1 MATIKTKNEVMTHFY
16 TVTSPYGNS
25 TTQAYQLKANTG
37 GALANSDS
45 TTAPKAGDVIDL
57 GELLEGWCL
66 TDAQVFITKGLSAT
80 ITGSLGFVYEDG
92 VDDIDVPQDAEYFI
106 KAGADLATAG
116 RLRAD
121 GSNLVV
127 LPKSAR
133 LILTLAGAAN
143 AKAADIKVTVTGEL
157 TGAN

>member
-1 MATIKTKNEVMTHFY
+1 MATIKSNSEVMTHFY
-16 TVTSPYGNS
+16 TVTAPYGNS

-37 GALANSDS
+37 GVLANSDS
-45 TTAPKAGDVIDL
+45 TTAPKAGDIIDL

-66 TDAQVFITKGLSAT
+66 TDAQVFITDGLSAST
-80 ITGSLGFVYEDG
+80 TGKLGFAYSDGED
-92 VDDIDVPQDAEYFI
+92 DADVPQDDGYFI

-121 GSNLVV
+121 GSKLVI

-133 LILTLAGAAN
+133 LILTLAGVTN

-157 TGAN
+157 TGYR

>member
-1 MATIKTKNEVMTHFY
+1 MATIKSNSKVLTHFY

-25 TTQAYQLKANTG
+25 TTQAYQLKAKTG
-37 GALANSDS
+37 GVIENGDS

-121 GSNLVV
+121 GSDLVV

-143 AKAADIKVTVTGEL
+143 AKEADIKVTVTGEL
-157 TGAN
+157 TGYR

>member
-143 AKAADIKVTVTGEL
+143 AKEADITVTVSGEL
-157 TGAN
+157 TGYN

>member
-1 MATIKTKNEVMTHFY
+1 MATIKTNNKVMTHFY

-25 TTQAYQLKANTG
+25 TTQAYYLKAKTG
-37 GALANSDS
+37 GVIENADS
-45 TTAPKAGDVIDL
+45 ATAPKAGDVIDL

-80 ITGSLGFVYEDG
+80 VTGSLGFAYADGED
-92 VDDIDVPQDAEYFI
+92 DADVPQDAEYFI

-121 GSNLVV
+121 GDNLVV

-143 AKAADIKVTVTGEL
+143 AKEADIKVTVTGEL
-157 TGAN
+157 TGYR